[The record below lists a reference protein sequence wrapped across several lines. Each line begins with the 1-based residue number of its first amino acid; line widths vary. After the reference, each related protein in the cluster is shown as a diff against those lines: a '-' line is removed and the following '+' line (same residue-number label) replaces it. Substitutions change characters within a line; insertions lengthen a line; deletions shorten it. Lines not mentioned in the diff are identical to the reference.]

1 MNISAHDALGTLQT
15 LLILTLA
22 PLLQGTMRSMR
33 ARLQGRPGPSP
44 LQPYRDLA
52 RYWRQ
57 ESVQP
62 LDSSWLTQAAPGV
75 ALGVSIAFAAAVPLF
90 VAGSFDGVVDVIAVL
105 FLLGLGRFILSAAAL
120 DSGSGFASM
129 AASREAAFSSL
140 AEPVL
145 LLSLVGAIRL
155 NDGIALSGLEQV
167 PVDAAKLL
175 ALIAFFIVIL
185 AETARIPIDNQET
198 HYELTMIHEGMA
210 LNYGGWQLAMLQYGA
225 FVRQAA
231 FYLIASAML
240 PGGPIAA
247 MFWTIALAVVVTI
260 IETVQAKL
268 RLYRV
273 PDLFLTGSVLALASI
288 ALRTI
293 GWFAS

>member
-1 MNISAHDALGTLQT
+1 MSAFYDPLLGGLQT
-15 LLILTLA
+15 LGILMLA
-22 PLLQGTMRSMR
+22 PLLQGAMRTAR
-33 ARLQGRPGPSP
+33 ARLAGKPGPSP

-52 RYWRQ
+52 RYWKQ

-62 LDSSWLTQAAPGV
+62 PDASWLVQAAPGIS
-75 ALGVSIAFAAAVPLF
+75 LGASVAFASAAPLV
-90 VAGSFDGVVDVIAVL
+90 VAGPLDGVVDVIALV
-105 FLLGLGRFILSAAAL
+105 FLLALGRFILSAAAL
-120 DSGSGFASM
+120 DSGSGFAAM

-145 LLSLVGAIRL
+145 LLSLVGAMSV
-155 NDGIALSGLEQV
+155 NGGIALSGLDRG
-167 PVDAAKLL
+167 PLDAAKLL
-175 ALIAFFIVIL
+175 ALFAFFIVII

-198 HYELTMIHEGMA
+198 HYELTMVHEGMA

-225 FVRQAA
+225 FVRQLA

-240 PGGPIAA
+240 PGGPVAA
-247 MFWTIALAVVVTI
+247 LIWTLSLAAAVTV
-260 IETVQAKL
+260 IETVHAKL